1 MSLNDVKDF
10 TLRPDY
16 YQQNGQDLIEHL
28 SELFTPDMFVGFM
41 TGNIFKYLTRWQQ
54 KNGVE
59 DLQKARVY
67 LNRLIEFET
76 ENTSYSK
83 EKSNADKEIKKVCSS
98 NDYRNSRVKTGY

>member
-1 MSLNDVKDF
+1 MARNDIEEV
-10 TLRPDY
+10 TLRPGY

-59 DLQKARVY
+59 DLKKARVY
-67 LNRLIEFET
+67 LNRLIEFEA

-83 EKSNADKEIKKVCSS
+83 EKKDENNKV
-98 NDYRNSRVKTGY
+98 

>member
-16 YQQNGQDLIEHL
+16 YKQNGQDLIEHL

-59 DLQKARVY
+59 DLKKAQFY
-67 LNRLIEFET
+67 LNRLIEFEA
-76 ENTSYSK
+76 EDTSYSK
-83 EKSNADKEIKKVCSS
+83 EKNNAKNKV
-98 NDYRNSRVKTGY
+98 

>member
-1 MSLNDVKDF
+1 MEKSKMSLNDVKDF

-28 SELFTPDMFVGFM
+28 SELFNPDMFIGFM

-67 LNRLIEFET
+67 LNRLIEFEA

-83 EKSNADKEIKKVCSS
+83 EKKNENNKV
-98 NDYRNSRVKTGY
+98 

>member
-1 MSLNDVKDF
+1 MARNDVEDV
-10 TLRPDY
+10 TLRPGY

-41 TGNIFKYLTRWQQ
+41 TGNIFKYLTRWQK

-59 DLQKARVY
+59 DLKKARVY
-67 LNRLIEFET
+67 LNRLIEFEA

-83 EKSNADKEIKKVCSS
+83 EESNANNKPSARI
-98 NDYRNSRVKTGY
+98 N